1 MSKMIV
7 MDMDGT
13 LLRSDGTCSEETKE
27 YLNNLKSD
35 GHTIVL
41 ATGRTLR
48 AAKLPTEDAYFANY
62 IITNNG
68 ALIYDVDNNDFLFKS
83 TISKDNVKKVCSFYN
98 QDIINF
104 VALGTLNYYNRYS
117 KEYFEETSQVRMIK
131 SEDELDKLA
140 CETIDMTMNLK
151 HQELIDD
158 MIRLLNESLPELDF
172 SVMQDSFASKKW
184 IRIGNDGTN
193 KYTAIEKIA
202 NAKGIDNNDIICFGD
217 GLNDLDMLA
226 NCGLSVAMGNALDE
240 VKVVCDDRTDSNDDD
255 GVIRYLERYF
265 EYNRVMK

>member
-27 YLNNLKSD
+27 YLTNLKEQ
-35 GHTIVL
+35 GHIIVL

-68 ALIYDVDNNDFLFKS
+68 ALIYDVDNNDFLLKS
-83 TISKDNVKKVCSFYN
+83 TISRDNVKKVCSFYD
-98 QDIINF
+98 QDIVNF
-104 VALGTLNYYNRYS
+104 IALGTLNYYNRYS

-131 SEDELDKLA
+131 SEEELERLSG
-140 CETIDMTMNLK
+140 ETIDMTMNLK
-151 HQELIDD
+151 NQELIDD
-158 MIRLLNESLPELDF
+158 MIRLLNKSVPELDF
-172 SVMQDSFASKKW
+172 SIMQDSFASRKW

-193 KYTAIEKIA
+193 KYSAITMIA
-202 NAKGIDNNDIICFGD
+202 NKISINNDDIICFGD

-226 NCGLSVAMGNALDE
+226 NCGLSVAMANALDE
-240 VKVVCDDRTDSNDDD
+240 VKIVCDDRTDTNNED
-255 GVIRYLERYF
+255 GVRRYLERYF
-265 EYNRVMK
+265 KYNKVMR